1 MATVIARAEIH
12 RTIKAGKAA
21 TPTSPAVRPEI
32 EVIKPGTR
40 FVADGQFLADL
51 IKGRAVE
58 VVEETAP
65 AGEATAATSAAAES
79 ESKTAKP
86 KATTQRTSKPKPAPA
101 PAEPEKTE
109 ADGNG
114 SESTDGNGDGDDGAD
129 SDLV

>member
-12 RTIKAGKAA
+12 LTIKAGKAA

-40 FVADGQFLADL
+40 FVAEGQVLADL
-51 IKGRAVE
+51 VKGRAVE
-58 VVEETAP
+58 VIEETAP
-65 AGEATAATSAAAES
+65 TGEATAATSAAAET
-79 ESKTAKP
+79 EPKTSKP
-86 KATTQRTSKPKPAPA
+86 KPTHRTSKPKTAPA
-101 PAEPEKTE
+101 PAEPEKTD

-114 SESTDGNGDGDDGAD
+114 SESIDGNGDGDDGAE

>member
-12 RTIKAGKAA
+12 RTIKAGEAA

-40 FVADGQFLADL
+40 FVAEGQFLADL
-51 IKGRAVE
+51 VKGRAVE

-65 AGEATAATSAAAES
+65 AGEATAATSAAA
-79 ESKTAKP
+79 KTEPKTMKP
-86 KATTQRTSKPKPAPA
+86 KATQRTSKPKTAPA
-101 PAEPEKTE
+101 PAEPEKTD

-114 SESTDGNGDGDDGAD
+114 SESTDGNGDGDDGAG

>member
-40 FVADGQFLADL
+40 FVAEGQFLADL
-51 IKGRAVE
+51 VKGRAVE

-65 AGEATAATSAAAES
+65 AGEATAATSAAA
-79 ESKTAKP
+79 KTEPKTTKP
-86 KATTQRTSKPKPAPA
+86 KTTQRTSKPKTAPA

-114 SESTDGNGDGDDGAD
+114 SESTDGNGDGDDGAG

>member
-12 RTIKAGKAA
+12 RTVKAGKAA

-65 AGEATAATSAAAES
+65 AGEAIAATPAAAD
-79 ESKTAKP
+79 SKPETGK
-86 KATTQRTSKPKPAPA
+86 KTTTQRTSKPKPAPA

>member
-40 FVADGQFLADL
+40 FVAEGQFLADL
-51 IKGRAVE
+51 VKGRAVE

-65 AGEATAATSAAAES
+65 AGEATAATSAAA
-79 ESKTAKP
+79 KTEPKTTKP
-86 KATTQRTSKPKPAPA
+86 KATQRTSKPKTAPA

-114 SESTDGNGDGDDGAD
+114 SESTDGNGDGDDGAG

>member
-40 FVADGQFLADL
+40 FVAEGQFLADL
-51 IKGRAVE
+51 IKGRSVE
-58 VVEETAP
+58 VVEEAAS
-65 AGEATAATSAAAES
+65 AGEATAATPAAAATEP
-79 ESKTAKP
+79 ETAK
-86 KATTQRTSKPKPAPA
+86 KTTRRTSKPKPAPK
-101 PAEPEKTE
+101 PAEPEKTD

-114 SESTDGNGDGDDGAD
+114 SESTDGNGDGEDGAD
-129 SDLV
+129 TETDLV